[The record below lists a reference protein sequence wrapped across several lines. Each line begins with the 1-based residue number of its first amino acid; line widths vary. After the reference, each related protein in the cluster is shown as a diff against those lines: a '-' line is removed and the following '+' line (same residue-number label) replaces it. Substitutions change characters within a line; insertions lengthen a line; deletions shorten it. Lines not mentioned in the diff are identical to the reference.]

1 MKDVKPIK
9 THMETNE
16 HLDLDF
22 GSKTID
28 QKEYRSMI
36 DSLLYLWASRSG
48 IACVQDSKLILRN
61 ASLGPL
67 GESWGI

>member
-36 DSLLYLWASRSG
+36 DSLLYL
-48 IACVQDSKLILRN
+48 
-61 ASLGPL
+61 
-67 GESWGI
+67 